1 MYTERDWV
9 RLFEQLLDSGMP
21 VSSFCELPGTPS
33 RKTMWRALAA
43 HPDVLEAYR
52 ELFPGAM
59 RRRASRLGGPDE
71 TGPVK
76 VHDIPGAAARRVG
89 ERRAVEL
96 EEALARAE
104 AAEARSRELAEEL
117 ERVRSGVVDDES
129 DPIVV
134 KVVWVSDP
142 AGRSG
147 PRRRASSQESPF
159 QA

>member
-1 MYTERDWV
+1 MYTERDWE

-76 VHDIPGAAARRVG
+76 VHDIPGSALRHAG
-89 ERRAVEL
+89 ERRAAEL

-117 ERVRSGVVDDES
+117 ERMRAGVPES
-129 DPIVV
+129 DVDPIVV

-142 AGRSG
+142 AGRPG
-147 PRRRASSQESPF
+147 HRPRPAQPEPPC
-159 QA
+159 QQ